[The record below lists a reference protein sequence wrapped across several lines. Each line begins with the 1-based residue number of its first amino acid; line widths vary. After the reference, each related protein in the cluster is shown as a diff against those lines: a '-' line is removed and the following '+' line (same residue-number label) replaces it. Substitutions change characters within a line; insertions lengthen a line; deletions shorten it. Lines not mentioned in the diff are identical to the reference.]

1 MKNYKIAVLVL
12 LALLALSA
20 AACLFSFAY
29 GFLQDRARQGRLE
42 KSAAAS
48 LQKEEFRRLG
58 AEHADWQKLP
68 ADLRQFRSRHI
79 ISMDDFAA
87 FRRELNLC
95 LDDNGFPAP
104 DISYKYGRSRGRL
117 QKVSFQFTLNGSYRN
132 LKKFIYDM
140 ERKPKMQFFETIDLK
155 GGNDAVSGRFTMEAY
170 LED

>member
-1 MKNYKIAVLVL
+1 MKNYKTAVMVL
-12 LALLALSA
+12 LALLALSL

-29 GFLQDRARQGRLE
+29 GALQDRAQQGRLDRR
-42 KSAAAS
+42 AAAR
-48 LQKEEFRRLG
+48 LQEEEFRRLG
-58 AEHADWQKLP
+58 AEHADWKKLP

-95 LDDNGFPAP
+95 LDNNGFPAP

-117 QKVSFQFTLNGSYRN
+117 LKVSFQFTLNGSYRS

-140 ERKPKMQFFETIDLK
+140 ERKPRMQFFETIDLR
-155 GGNDAVSGRFTMEAY
+155 GGNDAVSGRFAMEAY

>member
-1 MKNYKIAVLVL
+1 MKNYKAAVMVL

-20 AACLFSFAY
+20 AACLFTFAY
-29 GFLQDRARQGRLE
+29 GAIQDRARQGRLD
-42 KSAAAS
+42 KRAAAL
-48 LQKEEFRRLG
+48 LQEKEFHRLV
-58 AEHADWQKLP
+58 AEHADWKKLP
-68 ADLRQFRSRHI
+68 ADLLQFRSRHI

-117 QKVSFQFTLNGSYRN
+117 QKVSFQFTLNGSYRS

-140 ERKPKMQFFETIDLK
+140 ELKPKMQFFETIELK
-155 GGNDAVSGRFTMEAY
+155 GSGAAVSGRFVMEAY